1 MKTTIEQHAE
11 FKKEQY
17 RKQVLITA
25 KSLNE
30 KFEDAHIEHNLE
42 KNADGAYLTG
52 ATHDLW
58 LSFLAGFF
66 LAEEMFYLVKKP

>member
-1 MKTTIEQHAE
+1 VKLTIEKLSEFEQEQH
-11 FKKEQY
+11 KKKIQIQILEI
-17 RKQVLITA
+17 KQR
-25 KSLNE
+25 
-30 KFEDAHIEHNLE
+30 FEDAHIEHNLE

-66 LAEEMFYLVKKP
+66 LAEEMFYLVKKL